1 MKKFIV
7 SAILCGSLILTLSGC
22 GNRNNSANSS
32 GENSEQTSSEQTSS
46 EQTSSEQT
54 SSEQT
59 SSEQTSS
66 DQSST
71 ESSSDVN
78 GGGVDNSGLSFP
90 DNRAGRMAAAALR
103 TDSWP
108 AMEVVSEADELGAL
122 FSTDEGEV
130 FNLDD
135 LEEFCFCTNLM
146 SAQLNRVIVVKP
158 VNGREGAVEDAVN
171 SYLNYSQTGA
181 AFYPAQEESAAG
193 AVSGKTPDNYIY
205 LIVHKNGAAIADA
218 IRDIQ

>member
-1 MKKFIV
+1 MKKIIL
-7 SAILCGSLILTLSGC
+7 SAILCGSLILTLAGC
-22 GNRNNSANSS
+22 GNKNNDNSDSSS
-32 GENSEQTSSEQTSS
+32 GVSSEESSSEQSS
-46 EQTSSEQT
+46 S
-54 SSEQT
+54 
-59 SSEQTSS
+59 
-66 DQSST
+66 
-71 ESSSDVN
+71 ESSSEN
-78 GGGVDNSGLSFP
+78 SGESSSENSGAGTGNEGGVDNSALSFP

-103 TDSWP
+103 TDVWP
-108 AMEVVSEADELGAL
+108 AMDVVSEVDMIGAM

-135 LEEFCFCTNLM
+135 LEEYCFCTNVM

-158 VNGREGAVEDAVN
+158 VNGREGAVEDAIN
-171 SYLNYSQTGA
+171 TYLNYSQTGA

-218 IRDIQ
+218 IANVQ

>member
-1 MKKFIV
+1 MKKIFL

-22 GNRNNSANSS
+22 GNRNNSDNSSEMSS

-54 SSEQT
+54 S
-59 SSEQTSS
+59 
-66 DQSST
+66 T

-78 GGGVDNSGLSFP
+78 GGAGNEGGVDNSGLSFP

-103 TDSWP
+103 TDAWP

-135 LEEFCFCTNLM
+135 LEEYCFCTNLM

-158 VNGREGAVEDAVN
+158 VNGREGAVEDAIN
-171 SYLNYSQTGA
+171 TYLNYSQTGA

-218 IRDIQ
+218 IRDVQ

>member
-1 MKKFIV
+1 MKKIIL

-22 GNRNNSANSS
+22 GNRNNSDNSS
-32 GENSEQTSSEQTSS
+32 ESSAASSSEQTSS

-54 SSEQT
+54 SSEES
-59 SSEQTSS
+59 SSEQTSGA
-66 DQSST
+66 
-71 ESSSDVN
+71 N
-78 GGGVDNSGLSFP
+78 GGVDNSGLSFP

-103 TDSWP
+103 TDAWP
-108 AMEVVSEADELGAL
+108 AMDVVSEADEIGAM

-158 VNGREGAVEDAVN
+158 VNGREGAVEDAIN
-171 SYLNYSQTGA
+171 TYLNYSQTGA

-193 AVSGKTPDNYIY
+193 AVSGKTADNYIY
-205 LIVHKNGAAIADA
+205 LIVHKNGGAIADA
-218 IRDIQ
+218 MKDVQ

>member
-1 MKKFIV
+1 MKKIIL
-7 SAILCGSLILTLSGC
+7 SAILCGSLILTLAGC
-22 GNRNNSANSS
+22 GNKNNDNSDSSS
-32 GENSEQTSSEQTSS
+32 GVSSEESSSEQSS
-46 EQTSSEQT
+46 S
-54 SSEQT
+54 
-59 SSEQTSS
+59 
-66 DQSST
+66 
-71 ESSSDVN
+71 ESSSEN
-78 GGGVDNSGLSFP
+78 SGESSSENSGGAGTGNEGGVDNSALSFP

-103 TDSWP
+103 TDVWP
-108 AMEVVSEADELGAL
+108 AMDVVSEVDMIGAM

-135 LEEFCFCTNLM
+135 LEEYCFCTNVM

-158 VNGREGAVEDAVN
+158 MNGREGAVEDAIN
-171 SYLNYSQTGA
+171 TYLNYSQTGA

-218 IRDIQ
+218 IANVQ

>member
-1 MKKFIV
+1 MKKIIL
-7 SAILCGSLILTLSGC
+7 SAILCGSLILTLAGC
-22 GNRNNSANSS
+22 GNKNNDNSDSSS
-32 GENSEQTSSEQTSS
+32 GVSSEESSSEQSS
-46 EQTSSEQT
+46 S
-54 SSEQT
+54 
-59 SSEQTSS
+59 
-66 DQSST
+66 
-71 ESSSDVN
+71 ESSSEN
-78 GGGVDNSGLSFP
+78 SGESSSENSGAAGTGNEGGVDNSALSFP

-103 TDSWP
+103 TDVWP
-108 AMEVVSEADELGAL
+108 AMDVVSEVDEIGAM

-135 LEEFCFCTNLM
+135 LEEYCFCTNVM

-158 VNGREGAVEDAVN
+158 VNGREGAVEDAIN
-171 SYLNYSQTGA
+171 TYLNYSQTGA

-218 IRDIQ
+218 IANVQ

>member
-1 MKKFIV
+1 MKKIIL

-22 GNRNNSANSS
+22 GNRNNSDNSS
-32 GENSEQTSSEQTSS
+32 ESSAASSSEQTSS
-46 EQTSSEQT
+46 EQTSSEES

-59 SSEQTSS
+59 SGA
-66 DQSST
+66 
-71 ESSSDVN
+71 N
-78 GGGVDNSGLSFP
+78 GGVDNSGLSFP

-103 TDSWP
+103 TDAWP
-108 AMEVVSEADELGAL
+108 AMDVVSEADEIGAM

-158 VNGREGAVEDAVN
+158 VNGREGAVEDAIN
-171 SYLNYSQTGA
+171 TYLNYSQTGA

-193 AVSGKTPDNYIY
+193 AVSGKTADNYIY
-205 LIVHKNGAAIADA
+205 LIVHKNGGAIADA
-218 IRDIQ
+218 MKDVQ

>member
-1 MKKFIV
+1 MKKIIL
-7 SAILCGSLILTLSGC
+7 SAILCGSLVLSLSGC
-22 GNRNNSANSS
+22 GNRNNDNSDNSSEMAS

-46 EQTSSEQT
+46 EE
-54 SSEQT
+54 
-59 SSEQTSS
+59 
-66 DQSST
+66 SST
-71 ESSSDVN
+71 ENSSDVN
-78 GGGVDNSGLSFP
+78 GGTGNEGGVDNSALSFP

-103 TDSWP
+103 TDAWP
-108 AMEVVSEADELGAL
+108 AMDVVSEVDEIGAM

-135 LEEFCFCTNLM
+135 LEEYCFCTNVM

-158 VNGREGAVEDAVN
+158 MNGREGAVEDAIN
-171 SYLNYSQTGA
+171 TYLNYSQTGA

-218 IRDIQ
+218 IANVQ